1 MITKIFALK
10 KENNRREKA
19 LPFLMEVA
27 NSRTKIKNPITSYG
41 TATPNFP
48 SITITNTQA
57 RVVRSLVK
65 VGKKVAGNELRSAT
79 SRISTAATL

>member
-1 MITKIFALK
+1 MKKRIFSPGTKLCSISHLK
-10 KENNRREKA
+10 
-19 LPFLMEVA
+19 
-27 NSRTKIKNPITSYG
+27 PITSYG